1 MTESVEQAIH
11 KAIGEQIVKEGGL
24 VDFERFMSLALYAP
38 GLGYYVNGAQ
48 KFGVGGDFITAP
60 ELSPLFGYSLANQ
73 IAEIFA
79 AIQDPNV
86 LEFGAGSGA
95 LAVSVLEQL
104 EQLDCL
110 PVRYQILELSAE
122 LQQRQRDTIQQA
134 LPHLIERVEWLS
146 HMPPSGWRGVVLA
159 NEVLDAMPVQR
170 IRKSANQ
177 WQMQWVSYT
186 DDAYQTTWK
195 DTTDDLLLKQ
205 LDALEARLGQFEEG
219 YESEVNRHVDGWI
232 SALSQMIEQGAVI
245 LVDYGYPEAAF
256 YHPERSAGTL
266 ICHHQHKAYNDPLQR
281 VGSQDI
287 TANVD
292 FSAVAEAGVNH
303 GFDLAGFTTQ
313 SFFLMNSG
321 IGELLNEDPMSDHYI
336 HQAQAMKQLTLPTEM
351 GERFKVIAFSKGL
364 DLAMRGFSVGDQRAY
379 L

>member
-1 MTESVEQAIH
+1 VTESVEQAIH

-122 LQQRQRDTIQQA
+122 LQQRQHDTIQQA

>member
-1 MTESVEQAIH
+1 VTESVEQAIH

-313 SFFLMNSG
+313 SFFLMNNG
-321 IGELLNEDPMSDHYI
+321 IGELLDEDPMSDHYI

-364 DLAMRGFSVGDQRAY
+364 DLAMRGFSVGDKRAY

>member
-1 MTESVEQAIH
+1 VTESVEQAIH

>member
-1 MTESVEQAIH
+1 MTDSVEQAIH
-11 KAIGEQIVKEGGL
+11 NAIGEQIVKEGGA

-60 ELSPLFGYSLANQ
+60 ELSPLFGQSLANQ
-73 IAEIFA
+73 IAEVF
-79 AIQDPNV
+79 QSLTQPFL

-95 LAVSVLEQL
+95 LAVSVLEHL

-122 LQQRQRDTIQQA
+122 LQQRQRETISEA
-134 LPHLIERVEWLS
+134 LPHLLERVEWLS
-146 HMPPSGWRGVVLA
+146 HIPSSPWCGVVIA

-170 IRKSANQ
+170 VKKSDDSWRLQ
-177 WQMQWVSYT
+177 QVTYSDSSYQSIWMPLT
-186 DDAYQTTWK
+186 DQR
-195 DTTDDLLLKQ
+195 LL
-205 LDALEARLGQFEEG
+205 DHMSGLERRLGQFEVG
-219 YESEVNRHVDGWI
+219 YESEVNLHIDGWI
-232 SALSQMIEQGAVI
+232 SALSQMINQGAFI
-245 LVDYGYPEAAF
+245 LVDYGYPESAF

-266 ICHHQHKAYNDPLQR
+266 MCHYRHKAYENPLAR

-313 SFFLMNSG
+313 AFFLMNNG
-321 IGELLNEDPMSDHYI
+321 IGDLLGDDPMSDSYI
-336 HQAQAMKQLTLPTEM
+336 QKAQAMKQLTLPTEM
-351 GERFKVIAFSKGL
+351 GERFKVIALAKGL
-364 DLAMRGFSVGDQRAY
+364 EESMRGFAVGDQRAY

>member
-1 MTESVEQAIH
+1 MTDSVEQAIH
-11 KAIGEQIVKEGGL
+11 NAIGEQIVKEGGA

-60 ELSPLFGYSLANQ
+60 ELSPLFGQSLANQ
-73 IAEIFA
+73 IAEVF
-79 AIQDPNV
+79 QSLPQPFL

-95 LAVSVLEQL
+95 LAVSVLERL

-122 LQQRQRDTIQQA
+122 LQQRQRETISEA
-134 LPHLIERVEWLS
+134 LPHLLERVEWLS
-146 HMPPSGWRGVVLA
+146 HIPSSPWCGVVIA

-170 IRKSANQ
+170 VKKSDDS
-177 WQMQWVSYT
+177 WQLQQVTYSDSSYQSKWVPLT
-186 DDAYQTTWK
+186 DQR
-195 DTTDDLLLKQ
+195 LL
-205 LDALEARLGQFEEG
+205 DHMSGLERRLGQFEVG
-219 YESEVNRHVDGWI
+219 YESEVNLHVDGWI
-232 SALSQMIEQGAVI
+232 SALSQMINQGAVI
-245 LVDYGYPEAAF
+245 LVDYGYPESAF

-266 ICHHQHKAYNDPLQR
+266 MCHYQHKAYDNPLER

-313 SFFLMNSG
+313 AFFLMNNG
-321 IGELLNEDPMSDHYI
+321 IGDLLGDDPMSDSYI
-336 HQAQAMKQLTLPTEM
+336 QKAQAMKQLTLPTEM
-351 GERFKVIAFSKGL
+351 GERFKVIALSKGL
-364 DLAMRGFSVGDQRAY
+364 EESMRGFAVGDQRAY

>member
-1 MTESVEQAIH
+1 VTDSVEQAIYN
-11 KAIGEQIVKEGGL
+11 AIGEQIVKEGGA

-60 ELSPLFGYSLANQ
+60 ELSPLFGQSLGNQ
-73 IAEIFA
+73 IAELF
-79 AIQDPNV
+79 QSVTQPFL

-95 LAVSVLEQL
+95 LAVSVLERL

-122 LQQRQRDTIQQA
+122 LQQRQRETISEA
-134 LPHLIERVEWLS
+134 LPHLLERVEWLS
-146 HMPPSGWRGVVLA
+146 HIPSSPWCGVVIA

-170 IRKSANQ
+170 VKKSDDS
-177 WQMQWVSYT
+177 WQLQQVTYSDSSYQSKWMPLT
-186 DDAYQTTWK
+186 DQR
-195 DTTDDLLLKQ
+195 LL
-205 LDALEARLGQFEEG
+205 DHMSGLERRLGQFEVG
-219 YESEVNRHVDGWI
+219 YESEVNLHVDGWI
-232 SALSQMIEQGAVI
+232 SALSQMINQGAVI
-245 LVDYGYPEAAF
+245 LVDYGYPESAF

-266 ICHHQHKAYNDPLQR
+266 ICHYQHKAYDNPLAR

-303 GFDLAGFTTQ
+303 GFELAGFTTQ
-313 SFFLMNSG
+313 AFFLMNNG
-321 IGELLNEDPMSDHYI
+321 IGDLLGDDPMSDSYI
-336 HQAQAMKQLTLPTEM
+336 QKAQAMKQLTLPTEM
-351 GERFKVIAFSKGL
+351 GERFKVIALAKGL
-364 DLAMRGFSVGDQRAY
+364 EESMRGFAVGDQRAY

>member
-1 MTESVEQAIH
+1 VTESVEQAIH

-232 SALSQMIEQGAVI
+232 SALSLMIEQGAVI

>member
-1 MTESVEQAIH
+1 VTESVEQAIH

-95 LAVSVLEQL
+95 LAVSMLEQL

-186 DDAYQTTWK
+186 DYAYQTTWK

-232 SALSQMIEQGAVI
+232 SALSLMIEQGAVI

-321 IGELLNEDPMSDHYI
+321 IGELLDEDPMSDHYI

>member
-146 HMPPSGWRGVVLA
+146 YMPLSGWRGVVLA

>member
-38 GLGYYVNGAQ
+38 GVGYYVNGAQ

-79 AIQDPNV
+79 AFQHPNV

-134 LPHLIERVEWLS
+134 LPHLLERVEWLS
-146 HMPPSGWRGVVLA
+146 HMPSSGWHGVVLA

-266 ICHHQHKAYNDPLQR
+266 ICHYQHKAYNDPLQR

-364 DLAMRGFSVGDQRAY
+364 DLAMRGFLVGDQRAY

>member
-1 MTESVEQAIH
+1 LEQ
-11 KAIGEQIVKEGGL
+11 
-24 VDFERFMSLALYAP
+24 
-38 GLGYYVNGAQ
+38 
-48 KFGVGGDFITAP
+48 
-60 ELSPLFGYSLANQ
+60 
-73 IAEIFA
+73 
-79 AIQDPNV
+79 PNV

-122 LQQRQRDTIQQA
+122 LQQRQHETIQQA
-134 LPHLIERVEWLS
+134 LPHLIEHVEWLS

-177 WQMQWVSYT
+177 WQIQWVSYT
-186 DDAYQTTWK
+186 DDAYQATWK

-266 ICHHQHKAYNDPLQR
+266 ICHHQHKAYKDPLQR

-313 SFFLMNSG
+313 SFFLMNNG
-321 IGELLNEDPMSDHYI
+321 IGELLDEDPMSDHYI

>member
-1 MTESVEQAIH
+1 VTESVEQAIH

-48 KFGVGGDFITAP
+48 KFGVGGDFITSP
-60 ELSPLFGYSLANQ
+60 ELSPLFGQSLANQ
-73 IAEIFA
+73 IAEVFGA
-79 AIQDPNV
+79 LEQPNV

-122 LQQRQRDTIQQA
+122 LQQRQHETIQQA

-146 HMPPSGWRGVVLA
+146 HMPSSGWRGVVVA

-170 IRKSANQ
+170 FRKSADQ

-186 DDAYQTTWK
+186 DDAYQATWL
-195 DTTDDLLLKQ
+195 DAIDDLLLKQ
-205 LDALEARLGQFEEG
+205 LDALEARLGQFEDG

-245 LVDYGYPEAAF
+245 LVDYGYPEATF

-266 ICHHQHKAYNDPLQR
+266 ICHYQHKAYKDPLQR

-303 GFDLAGFTTQ
+303 GFDLAGFTAQ
-313 SFFLMNSG
+313 SFFLMNNG
-321 IGELLNEDPMSDHYI
+321 ITELLNEDPMSDRYI

>member
-1 MTESVEQAIH
+1 MTDSVEQAIH
-11 KAIGEQIVKEGGL
+11 NAIGEQIVKEGGA

-60 ELSPLFGYSLANQ
+60 ELSPLFGQSLANQ
-73 IAEIFA
+73 IAEVF
-79 AIQDPNV
+79 QSLPQPFL

-95 LAVSVLEQL
+95 LAVSVLERL

-110 PVRYQILELSAE
+110 PVKYQILELSAE
-122 LQQRQRDTIQQA
+122 LQQRQRETISKA
-134 LPHLIERVEWLS
+134 LPHLLERVEWLS
-146 HMPPSGWRGVVLA
+146 HIPSSPWCGVVIA

-170 IRKSANQ
+170 VKKSDDS
-177 WQMQWVSYT
+177 WQLQQVTYSDSSYQSKWISLT
-186 DDAYQTTWK
+186 DQR
-195 DTTDDLLLKQ
+195 LL
-205 LDALEARLGQFEEG
+205 DHMSGLEQRLGQFEVG
-219 YESEVNRHVDGWI
+219 YESEVNLHVDGWI
-232 SALSQMIEQGAVI
+232 SALSQMINQGAVI
-245 LVDYGYPEAAF
+245 LVDYGYPESAF

-266 ICHHQHKAYNDPLQR
+266 MCHYQHKAYNNPLAR

-303 GFDLAGFTTQ
+303 GFELAGFTTQ
-313 SFFLMNSG
+313 AFFLMNNG
-321 IGELLNEDPMSDHYI
+321 IGDLLGDDPMSDSYI
-336 HQAQAMKQLTLPTEM
+336 QKAQAMKQLTLPTEM
-351 GERFKVIAFSKGL
+351 GERFKVIALSKGL
-364 DLAMRGFSVGDQRAY
+364 EESMRGFAVGDQRAY

>member
-1 MTESVEQAIH
+1 VTESVEQAIH

-95 LAVSVLEQL
+95 LAVSMLEQL

-205 LDALEARLGQFEEG
+205 LDGLEARLGQFEEG